1 MILLVKK
8 IKNKPFKKYIMA
20 RIVSLLALFICFS
33 LTINAQ
39 KKQFF
44 KNKKRLTT
52 EQLTTLK
59 VKKMTLE
66 LELSEIQQ
74 NKLTQVIKE
83 LISERSAQLDKKREL
98 KNDVKK
104 INPNERYQMANK
116 ILDRKIMFQKEMRTI
131 LNEEQFKK
139 FKTLEKKRNEKMK
152 KRRHQKKKR
161 LHEK

>member
-1 MILLVKK
+1 
-8 IKNKPFKKYIMA
+8 
-20 RIVSLLALFICFS
+20 
-33 LTINAQ
+33 
-39 KKQFF
+39 
-44 KNKKRLTT
+44 
-52 EQLTTLK
+52 
-59 VKKMTLE
+59 MTLE

-74 NKLTQVIKE
+74 NKLTPVIKE

>member
-1 MILLVKK
+1 
-8 IKNKPFKKYIMA
+8 MA

-74 NKLTQVIKE
+74 NKLTPVIKE
-83 LISERSAQLDKKREL
+83 LISEHSAQLDKKREL

-152 KRRHQKKKR
+152 KRRHQKKKDFM
-161 LHEK
+161 KNK